1 MDIKSLIGMS
11 FVCAMGAISPGPS
24 LAVVLRNTISGGR
37 TQGVM
42 TGIGHGIG
50 LGIYAF
56 IAVMGLSSL
65 LLANKQIFNLLQWAG
80 ALVLIWLAFNM
91 ITYNPSDS
99 SKEHEGSGRRG
110 FLEGFMIA
118 FLNPKILVFMVAVF
132 SQFINPDITNSGRF
146 IMAIMAGVIDTTW
159 YVLVAA
165 VLAGTPIVD
174 KLRVNAVIID
184 RSIGMVLL
192 MLAILLIVKTLGLEI
207 SIGNGD
213 VANTFVLV

>member
-37 TQGVM
+37 TRGVM
-42 TGIGHGIG
+42 TGIGHGLG

-65 LLANKQIFNLLQWAG
+65 LLANEQIFNLLQWAG

-118 FLNPKILVFMVAVF
+118 FLNPKILVFLVAVF
-132 SQFINPDITNSGRF
+132 SQFINPDITNLGRF
-146 IMAIMAGVIDTTW
+146 IMAMMAGVIDTTW

-174 KLRVNAVIID
+174 KLRVNAVMID
-184 RSIGMVLL
+184 RSIGVVLL

-207 SIGNGD
+207 SIGNG
-213 VANTFVLV
+213 

>member
-1 MDIKSLIGMS
+1 MDIKSLLGMS

-91 ITYNPSDS
+91 ITYNQSDS

-192 MLAILLIVKTLGLEI
+192 MLAILLIVRTLGLDI
-207 SIGNGD
+207 S
-213 VANTFVLV
+213 

>member
-1 MDIKSLIGMS
+1 MDIKSLIAMS
-11 FVCAMGAISPGPS
+11 LVCAMGAISPGPS

-37 TQGVM
+37 TQGIM

-50 LGIYAF
+50 FSIYAF

-65 LLANKQIFNLLQWAG
+65 LLANEQIFNLLQWVG
-80 ALVLIWLAFNM
+80 VLVLIWLAFNM
-91 ITYNPSDS
+91 ITRKPSS
-99 SKEHEGSGRRG
+99 GQFKENEGSGRRG
-110 FLEGFMIA
+110 FLEGFMVA
-118 FLNPKILVFMVAVF
+118 FLNPKILVFLVAVF
-132 SQFINPDITNSGRF
+132 SQFINPYITNLGRL
-146 IMAIMAGVIDTTW
+146 IMAILAGIIDTTW

-165 VLAGTPIVD
+165 VLADTPFVD

-207 SIGNGD
+207 S
-213 VANTFVLV
+213 

>member
-37 TQGVM
+37 TRGVM
-42 TGIGHGIG
+42 TGIGHGLG

-65 LLANKQIFNLLQWAG
+65 LLANEQIFNLLQWAG

-91 ITYNPSDS
+91 ITHNPSVP
-99 SKEHEGSGRRG
+99 SKEHEGSGHRG

-118 FLNPKILVFMVAVF
+118 FLNPKILVFLVAVF
-132 SQFINPDITNSGRF
+132 SQFINPDITNLGRF
-146 IMAIMAGVIDTTW
+146 IMAMMAGIIDTTW

-207 SIGNGD
+207 S
-213 VANTFVLV
+213 